1 MPYVLPK
8 GCRLGLKTFGF
19 MEYVIMIAIGV
30 AAFILGAYC
39 FNSIAT
45 PIFYTIPRIQK
56 EKAIGNL
63 AKPISMFKLIMVPIV
78 AAIVFVGVMYLAYDY
93 YVDYPWSV
101 FIGFSI
107 ALIGVYTKIKS
118 TKGEKEAD
126 FLEDYGEYL
135 KKK

>member
-1 MPYVLPK
+1 
-8 GCRLGLKTFGF
+8 
-19 MEYVIMIAIGV
+19 MEYVIMIAIGI

-39 FNSIAT
+39 FNATAT
-45 PIFYTIPRIQK
+45 PIFYTIPRVRK
-56 EKAIGNL
+56 EKMSGNL
-63 AKPISMFKLIMVPIV
+63 AKPISMLKLILTPIV
-78 AAIVFVGVMYLAYDY
+78 AAVVFVVIMYFSFSY